1 MEFDVKT
8 FKESFVER
16 PIILSICFFIIGF
29 FFRSGG
35 WSSAVTWLNA
45 VLIYYLITSIYVLI
59 KYDVVFKEKES
70 NGCSS
75 GGDYND
81 QP

>member
-8 FKESFVER
+8 FKEAFVER

-29 FFRSGG
+29 FRRGG
-35 WSSAVTWLNA
+35 WSNAVVWLNA

>member
-16 PIILSICFFIIGF
+16 PIIYSICFFLFGF
-29 FFRSGG
+29 LFFRSGG
-35 WSSAVTWLNA
+35 WSNAVVWLNA

-70 NGCSS
+70 N
-75 GGDYND
+75 
-81 QP
+81 

>member
-8 FKESFVER
+8 FKEAFVER
-16 PIILSICFFIIGF
+16 PIILSICFFLFGF
-29 FFRSGG
+29 FRRGG
-35 WSSAVTWLNA
+35 WSNAVVWLNA

-70 NGCSS
+70 N
-75 GGDYND
+75 
-81 QP
+81 

>member
-35 WSSAVTWLNA
+35 WSSAVT
-45 VLIYYLITSIYVLI
+45 
-59 KYDVVFKEKES
+59 
-70 NGCSS
+70 
-75 GGDYND
+75 
-81 QP
+81 

>member
-8 FKESFVER
+8 FKEAFVER
-16 PIILSICFFIIGF
+16 PIILSICFFLFG

-35 WSSAVTWLNA
+35 WSNAVVWLNA

-59 KYDVVFKEKES
+59 KYNVVFEEKES
-70 NGCSS
+70 N
-75 GGDYND
+75 
-81 QP
+81 